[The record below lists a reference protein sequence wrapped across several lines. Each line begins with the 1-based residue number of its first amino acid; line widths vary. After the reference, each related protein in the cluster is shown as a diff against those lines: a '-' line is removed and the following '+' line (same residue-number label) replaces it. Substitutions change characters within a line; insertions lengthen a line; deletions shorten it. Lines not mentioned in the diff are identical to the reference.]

1 MFKIYRAFSKDGKS
15 YIGFTRKLVLRRR
28 QEHWWDARGHKT
40 NMKFHEAL
48 RSLGEDAF
56 DWEVLQ
62 SGITSRKEA
71 EMQERSFIEKYS
83 SITNGYNENKGGV
96 GFDGTNEEAKAK
108 VSNTLKN
115 VYHKKP
121 ETREKHS
128 RERGGTEVFV
138 FKKNGDLVGKY
149 STQIEACEV
158 LKLPKSKVCLALQ
171 GKRKTVNGFVLRNSF
186 NPPKKLDVI
195 GDRNLPIK
203 VYKNEVFFG
212 EWDSIR
218 KFCKDNHMSA
228 VTVRKIIGGE
238 KPSDLRFEKVRM

>member
-1 MFKIYRAFSKDGKS
+1 MYTVYRAFDKNGKS
-15 YIGFTRKLVLRRR
+15 YIGCTSRKIS
-28 QEHWWDARGHKT
+28 ARFQGHRCEAKKGRT
-40 NMKFHEAL
+40 AMKFHAAL
-48 RSLGEDAF
+48 RKGIRFEI
-56 DWEVLQ
+56 EVLL
-62 SGITSRKEA
+62 TTDDKEQAYSA
-71 EMQERSFIEKYS
+71 EKAFIKQYDA
-83 SITNGYNENKGGV
+83 IKTGYNMIRGGV
-96 GFDGTNEEAKAK
+96 GFDSEAKEIREK